1 MNRKAFLTLL
11 ILLVLLGGAG
21 LVVFWQDLAS
31 WRSTSAKIGS
41 KPFANVQAS
50 AVAKMQ
56 FTDAKGTATLQLKDG
71 RWVVKERN
79 GYGANV
85 PQITDLLMKLPDV
98 KVVQTENVGQSLFG
112 RIELLEPGKDVK
124 PENSGTRFELA
135 DKDGKALGNMLL
147 GKQII
152 KTEDSPLPIK
162 PQTPVGRYVLVPG
175 NETVLVLSDALRN
188 AEAKPER
195 WLDKQFFKAER
206 IKTLTS
212 TGSAPEAQWK
222 ITRNEEYGQ
231 WKFAAGGDNLDASTA
246 VGAVNALAKLEFVDV
261 AIDVKPDSLKN
272 SRNFAAETFDNLT
285 YTVKVAKKPESDDYY
300 LAVAVSGEPPRE
312 RRPEK
317 GEKPEEKERL
327 DKQFAEDLKRLD
339 ARVKREKSFA
349 PWAYGVTAK
358 TLEPLLKGRNQLIAA
373 KTAPASAKR

>member
-1 MNRKAFLTLL
+1 MNRKAFL
-11 ILLVLLGGAG
+11 ILLVLLIVLGGAG
-21 LVVFWQDLAS
+21 LLVFWQDLAA

-41 KPFANVQAS
+41 KPFANLQAN

-79 GYGANV
+79 DYGANV
-85 PQITDLLMKLPDV
+85 PQITGLLFKLPDV
-98 KVVQTENVGQSLFG
+98 KVVQTESVGPSLFG
-112 RIELLEPGKDVK
+112 RIQLLEPGKDAK
-124 PENSGTRFELA
+124 PEDSGTRFELA

-175 NETVLVLSDALRN
+175 NQTVLVLSDALRN

-195 WLDKQFFKAER
+195 WLDKEFFKAER
-206 IKTLTS
+206 IKTLAS
-212 TGSAPEAQWK
+212 TGAPEAQWK

-261 AIDVKPDSLKN
+261 AIDVKTDSLKDA
-272 SRNFAAETFDNLT
+272 RTFTADTFDNLT
-285 YTVKVAKKPESDDYY
+285 YTVRVVKKPGGDDYY
-300 LAVAVSGEPPRE
+300 LTVALAGEPPRE

-339 ARVKREKSFA
+339 ERVKREKSFA
-349 PWAYGVTAK
+349 PWTYVVTAK
-358 TLEPLLKGRNQLIAA
+358 SLEPLLKGRSQLVAA
-373 KTAPASAKR
+373 KKAPASTKR